1 MARGGRD
8 LPKESGELGE
18 RDALAVVVLLRALVA
33 PDGLLLLPEL
43 AVAPGHRA
51 PHSRVVRAQ
60 RRCLAGGRRGS
71 GPREPLCIVGWRSGR
86 CSRLA
91 VVEER
96 VKVHCEDLIR
106 LSQAIPRAVVF
117 WIDVDRVA
125 VRVDRRR
132 RILELDV
139 LVAHQGPRRQKVPV
153 ELQRAPKVEDGLL
166 MLRLKG
172 VIIADDAAGL
182 RPILVNVDA
191 RVRQRGERA
200 LRLLDV

>member
-96 VKVHCEDLIR
+96 VVRHLQYLVR
-106 LSQAIPRAVVF
+106 LAEPVPRAVVLTV
-117 WIDVDRVA
+117 DVDGVA
-125 VRVDRRR
+125 VRVDRRGGV
-132 RILELDV
+132 LELDV
-139 LVAHQGPRRQKVPV
+139 LVAHQGPRREEVACA
-153 ELQRAPKVEDGLL
+153 RAKEG
-166 MLRLKG
+166 G
-172 VIIADDAAGL
+172 G
-182 RPILVNVDA
+182 
-191 RVRQRGERA
+191 
-200 LRLLDV
+200 